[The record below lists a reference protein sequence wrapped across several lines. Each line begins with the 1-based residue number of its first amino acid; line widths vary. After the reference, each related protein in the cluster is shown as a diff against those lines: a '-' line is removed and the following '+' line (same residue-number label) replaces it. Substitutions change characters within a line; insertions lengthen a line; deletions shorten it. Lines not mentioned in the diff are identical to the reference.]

1 MIAKLKYPLILLA
14 VGIGWGATQPL
25 GKMAAATGR
34 LPFGLIF
41 WQLLVCTLVLGVL
54 TLIRGKTLPVNARAL
69 RFYTVIAFL
78 GTLVPGVTFYTSV
91 ARLPAGIMSI
101 LISTVPLMAFP
112 MAMALGMDRLST
124 ARVIGL
130 GLGLLG
136 VCLIALPSASLPDPA
151 MAAFLPLA
159 MIGPFF
165 YAMEGIYVSR
175 HGMAGMDA
183 VQAMFGASLIA
194 LILCVPIMLGLGH
207 GFVPSWPLGKADA
220 ALLLSAA
227 MHSILY
233 TSYVW
238 LAARTGAVFA
248 SQTSYI
254 VTGAGVIWAMILLGE
269 RFSLWVW
276 AAMVVMLLGLS
287 LVQPR
292 VVTANRAPKI
302 DSNSDAGDKV

>member
-1 MIAKLKYPLILLA
+1 MIAKLKFPLILLA

-25 GKMAAATGR
+25 GKMAAATGH

-54 TLIRGKTLPVNARAL
+54 TLIRGKTLPVHAGAL
-69 RFYTVIAFL
+69 RFYGVIALL

-101 LISTVPLMAFP
+101 LISMVPLMAFP
-112 MAMALGMDRLST
+112 MALALGMDRLST

-183 VQAMFGASLIA
+183 VQAMFGASLVA
-194 LILCVPIMLGLGH
+194 LLLCVPIMLALGH
-207 GFVPSWPLGKADA
+207 GFMLPWPLGRAEI
-220 ALLLSAA
+220 ALLISSA

-233 TSYVW
+233 ASYVW

-254 VTGAGVIWAMILLGE
+254 VTGAGVIWAMVLLGE
-269 RFSLWVW
+269 RFSPWVW
-276 AAMVVMLLGLS
+276 AAMVVMLFGLG

-292 VVTANRAPKI
+292 VSSANGAPKI
-302 DSNSDAGDKV
+302 DPNSNSGDTT

>member
-1 MIAKLKYPLILLA
+1 MIARLKFPLILLA

-25 GKMAAATGR
+25 GKMAAATGH

-54 TLIRGKTLPVNARAL
+54 TLIRGKTLPMHAGAL
-69 RFYTVIAFL
+69 RFYVVIALL

-101 LISTVPLMAFP
+101 LISMVPLMAFP
-112 MAMALGMDRLST
+112 MALALGMDRLST

-175 HGMAGMDA
+175 QGMAGMDA
-183 VQAMFGASLIA
+183 VQAMFGASLVA
-194 LILCVPIMLGLGH
+194 LLLCVPIMLALGH
-207 GFVPSWPLGKADA
+207 GFLLPWPLGRAEI
-220 ALLLSAA
+220 ALLISSA

-233 TSYVW
+233 ASYVW

-254 VTGAGVIWAMILLGE
+254 VTGAGVLWAMVLLGE
-269 RFSLWVW
+269 RFSPWVW
-276 AAMVVMLLGLS
+276 AAMVVMLFGLG

-292 VVTANRAPKI
+292 VSSANGAPKI
-302 DSNSDAGDKV
+302 DPNAGAGDTT